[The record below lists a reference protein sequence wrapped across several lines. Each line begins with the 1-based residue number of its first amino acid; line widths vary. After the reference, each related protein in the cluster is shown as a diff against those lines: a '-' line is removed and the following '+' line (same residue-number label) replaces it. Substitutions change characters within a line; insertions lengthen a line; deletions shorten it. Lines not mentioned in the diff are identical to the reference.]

1 MLLIFNFDL
10 QVVEGLLEGYVFSSR
25 PEQVLSPEQLE
36 AINRYKDIHI
46 RAIKLL
52 QDSLLGQIWTSKQV
66 TSCLLECRDDLKFS
80 NIDAVDVLIR
90 SNLVN
95 IQQVKT
101 VKLNWKLLL

>member
-1 MLLIFNFDL
+1 M
-10 QVVEGLLEGYVFSSR
+10 EGLLEGYVFSS
-25 PEQVLSPEQLE
+25 PSPEQLD
-36 AINRYKDIHI
+36 AINRYKDIHV

-66 TSCLLECRDDLKFS
+66 TSSLLECRDELKFS

-95 IQQVKT
+95 IQQVEITSFFKMNVIIT
-101 VKLNWKLLL
+101 RKSY